1 MFSQAGAPRTHQSVH
16 EISRKIGIRR
26 SQYFE
31 VKIIK
36 MDFTKNN
43 KVHGSYVRQAYDS
56 QRETEN
62 IIMQN

>member
-1 MFSQAGAPRTHQSVH
+1 
-16 EISRKIGIRR
+16 
-26 SQYFE
+26 
-31 VKIIK
+31 